1 MKVAELYTT
10 DLHEDGA
17 EVEILDGSGKKTG
30 LFLKVMGVDSAVFRN
45 HSKRQQRAYIDAL
58 RNDEDFDDEEFV
70 VDALVSATIG
80 WRGTNEKFTKE
91 LCEELYR
98 KAPYV
103 RDQVDKFV
111 ADRANFIPAKPK
123 K

>member
-1 MKVAELYTT
+1 MKLAELYTT

-17 EVEILDGSGKKTG
+17 EVEIIDGAGEKTG
-30 LFLKVMGVDSAVFRN
+30 LFIKVMGVDSEVFRN
-45 HSKRQQRAYIDAL
+45 HSKKQQRAYIDAL
-58 RNDEDFDDEEFV
+58 RKEEEFDDEALLVEG
-70 VDALVSATIG
+70 LVSVTIG

-91 LCEELYR
+91 LCEELYI

-103 RDQVDKFV
+103 RDQVEKFM